1 VHQHEEGAVA
11 MNGTLDL
18 KAIQQKLEE
27 QRAALVKYVEDEELR
42 LRSPIG
48 ANPDQFDLAQDYLSK
63 ERRLALVAQ
72 SRRQLEQVEAAL
84 RRLDE
89 GTYGKCANCGAPIA
103 PPRLKVLPDALLC
116 IECQER
122 QEAQ

>member
-1 VHQHEEGAVA
+1 

-18 KAIQQKLEE
+18 KSIRQKLEG
-27 QRAALVKYVEDEELR
+27 QRAALVKHIEDEETR
-42 LRSPIG
+42 LHLPAG
-48 ANPDQFDLAQDYLSK
+48 TNPDQFDLAQDYLSK
-63 ERRLALVAQ
+63 ERRSALVAQ

-89 GTYGKCANCGAPIA
+89 GAYGKCANCGDSIA
-103 PPRLKVLPDALLC
+103 PSRLKVLPAALLC
-116 IECQER
+116 IKCQGR

>member
-1 VHQHEEGAVA
+1 

-18 KAIQQKLEE
+18 KAIRQKLEG
-27 QRAALVKYVEDEELR
+27 QRAALVKHIEDEETRLR
-42 LRSPIG
+42 LPAG
-48 ANPDQFDLAQDYLSK
+48 TNPDQFDLAQDYLSK
-63 ERRLALVAQ
+63 ERRSALVAQ

-89 GTYGKCANCGAPIA
+89 GTYGKCANCGAPVA
-103 PPRLKVLPDALLC
+103 PSRLKVLPAALLC
-116 IECQER
+116 IKCQER